1 MSEEIDYRPPP
12 AKALER
18 GKGDKGPD
26 PRDQEITGRKLVETL
41 GHFGVEAKIVGV
53 VSGPHVSR
61 YELRLAPGIKVKKV
75 TELANDL
82 AYALASTDIR
92 ILAPI
97 PGKQAVGV
105 EVPNARR
112 RMVRLGDIYA
122 GRPEKTSPLV
132 AWLGKGIDGNPVWT
146 DLAKMPHVLVA
157 GTTGSGKCGCVN
169 AILSSILMQA
179 SPNEVRLVLVDPKQV
194 ELNHYENV
202 PHLLTPVVTSPRLA
216 ANVLSNLIGEMET
229 RYGIM
234 SEARC
239 RNLVELNRNRQK
251 KGEAPLPHILCVID
265 ELADLMM
272 VAPAEVEDSII
283 RLAQKSRATGIH
295 LVLATQRPS
304 TDIITGTIKVN
315 IPSRIAFAV
324 SSQTDSRVILDQ
336 GGAESLLGQGDMLF
350 RGAGSSKL
358 QRVQGAF
365 ITEDEIARITNH
377 WARQGEPE
385 FEAELLETPEEAVE
399 EGAATATSTPTATT
413 CSTRRSGSSSQ
424 TETAS
429 VSMIQRRLRV
439 GYTRAGRLI
448 DMLERRGVI
457 SGYEGS
463 KPRQVLIT
471 QADLNRVLAPAGQGR
486 GRPTPS
492 RRSTSIPSLTR
503 PAGPWLAAAS
513 GSFSRV
519 IRAGIVVTG
528 TEVITGRISD
538 SNGPW
543 VSEQLAELGVEVAHI
558 LVVADRPD
566 DLEAALRFLA
576 AEGMDLIVT
585 SGGLGPT
592 ADDLTAE
599 VVGRFAGRE
608 LVLDEAMEEK
618 IAEILRGFA
627 KRGGFDFDEEA
638 MMEANRKQAMVPEGA
653 IALDPVGTAPGLVV
667 PAGERVVIVLPG
679 PPREL
684 QPMWPAALETEPV
697 REVLDRAT
705 PLRGYTL
712 RMFGVPES
720 EIAKS
725 LREIEGDGVDDRRGR
740 DHHLPAPRR
749 DRDRRPLPRR
759 GGGGRRRGARRASA
773 SATSA
778 TSSASTARRSTRRWR
793 NCCEGGGWA
802 WPSPAAAA
810 CWRRGS
816 PTCPGA
822 SEYLAGSVV
831 AYSNEAKDGAARR
844 RPGAD
849 RGARARS
856 RRRSPRRWRS
866 GRWSASGPTSRSRS
880 PASPG
885 PTAAPRRSRSAT
897 SASTP
902 ASPTAPR
909 SPATRSS
916 PAAASDIRERSAL
929 VGDAPAADPARRRRA
944 AALGAISR
952 SSRASRRRL
961 VAKAP

>member
-1 MSEEIDYRPPP
+1 MFVRKKRAAPARRGKAAAKRKPKAKAKGGLHLPAGLEQRHLDLIGLFLIAFGVYLVFVLFFGWEGGKVGYGVETGLVYLFGAVGARIFTVLILLVGGMLLTGTSVSALARGIGQGLGRLSRGVFHGGDAAARTVARTHADWREQRQTRAGAETVAGVTDVMSSYPDTDEFEPTVALAEEPEDEPELAADDFDRELEEIGTSEEDTIVVEEAPDPVEQPQLTPMGKARGVTTSDEIDYRPPP

-112 RMVRLGDIYA
+112 RIVRLGDIYA

-157 GTTGSGKCGCVN
+157 GTTGSGKSACVN
-169 AILSSILMQA
+169 GILSSILMQA

-239 RNLVELNRNRQK
+239 RNLSELNRYRKK
-251 KGEAPLPHILCVID
+251 KGDAPLPHILCVID

-358 QRVQGAF
+358 QRIQGAF
-365 ITEDEIARITNH
+365 ITEEEIARITNH

-385 FEAELLETPEEAVE
+385 FEAELLEAPEEVADE
-399 EGAATATSTPTATT
+399 TREGDFDPDSDDLLDEAI
-413 CSTRRSGSSSQ
+413 RLVVQ

-429 VSMIQRRLRV
+429 VSMVQRRLRV

-471 QADLNRVLAPAGQGR
+471 QADLARVLAPAGAGAA
-486 GRPTPS
+486 PE
-492 RRSTSIPSLTR
+492 TS
-503 PAGPWLAAAS
+503 
-513 GSFSRV
+513 
-519 IRAGIVVTG
+519 
-528 TEVITGRISD
+528 
-538 SNGPW
+538 
-543 VSEQLAELGVEVAHI
+543 
-558 LVVADRPD
+558 
-566 DLEAALRFLA
+566 
-576 AEGMDLIVT
+576 
-585 SGGLGPT
+585 
-592 ADDLTAE
+592 
-599 VVGRFAGRE
+599 
-608 LVLDEAMEEK
+608 VLD
-618 IAEILRGFA
+618 
-627 KRGGFDFDEEA
+627 
-638 MMEANRKQAMVPEGA
+638 
-653 IALDPVGTAPGLVV
+653 
-667 PAGERVVIVLPG
+667 
-679 PPREL
+679 
-684 QPMWPAALETEPV
+684 
-697 REVLDRAT
+697 
-705 PLRGYTL
+705 
-712 RMFGVPES
+712 
-720 EIAKS
+720 
-725 LREIEGDGVDDRRGR
+725 
-740 DHHLPAPRR
+740 
-749 DRDRRPLPRR
+749 
-759 GGGGRRRGARRASA
+759 
-773 SATSA
+773 
-778 TSSASTARRSTRRWR
+778 
-793 NCCEGGGWA
+793 
-802 WPSPAAAA
+802 
-810 CWRRGS
+810 
-816 PTCPGA
+816 
-822 SEYLAGSVV
+822 
-831 AYSNEAKDGAARR
+831 
-844 RPGAD
+844 
-849 RGARARS
+849 
-856 RRRSPRRWRS
+856 
-866 GRWSASGPTSRSRS
+866 
-880 PASPG
+880 
-885 PTAAPRRSRSAT
+885 
-897 SASTP
+897 
-902 ASPTAPR
+902 
-909 SPATRSS
+909 
-916 PAAASDIRERSAL
+916 SDTNA
-929 VGDAPAADPARRRRA
+929 
-944 AALGAISR
+944 
-952 SSRASRRRL
+952 
-961 VAKAP
+961 

>member
-1 MSEEIDYRPPP
+1 MFVRQKRRPPARKGKKKTASKRKAVKPQRAGLLDRFEQRHLDLIGVGMLALGLFLLFVLFFGWEGGKVGYGLKTGLTYLGGDVGAKIFTLLLLLVGGMLLTGTSVSALLGGIGRGVRGVGHAIFISGSEATQTVARQHADWREQRDARAEQPGSEDETDVMSSYPEDDEDFEPTVALAEDDDFDTSVFDLQAEEETAVVAEEAREPEIQPELQNYDSNDAVAVVDEGDRAHAGLTPMGSKRGVTMSEEIDYRPPP

-26 PRDQEITGRKLVETL
+26 PRDQEAIGRKLIETL

-53 VSGPHVSR
+53 VSGPHVSLF
-61 YELRLAPGIKVKKV
+61 ELRLAPGIKVKKV

-105 EVPNARR
+105 EVPNTKR

-122 GRPEKTSPLV
+122 GRPAKTSPLV
-132 AWLGKGIDGNPVWT
+132 AWLGKGIDGNAVWT

-157 GTTGSGKCGCVN
+157 GTTGSGKSGCVN

-194 ELNHYENV
+194 ELNHYEHV

-216 ANVLSNLIGEMET
+216 ANVLSNLIGEMES

-234 SEARC
+234 SEART
-239 RNLVELNRNRQK
+239 RNLDELNRVRRK

-365 ITEDEIARITNH
+365 ITEDEIARITKH
-377 WARQGEPE
+377 WAKQGEPE
-385 FEAELLETPEEAVE
+385 FEDELLETPAEAEDERGEDDLDPDSDDLLDEAIRLVV
-399 EGAATATSTPTATT
+399 
-413 CSTRRSGSSSQ
+413 Q

-471 QADLNRVLAPAGQGR
+471 QADLGRVLSPQAQ
-486 GRPTPS
+486 S
-492 RRSTSIPSLTR
+492 
-503 PAGPWLAAAS
+503 GP
-513 GSFSRV
+513 
-519 IRAGIVVTG
+519 
-528 TEVITGRISD
+528 
-538 SNGPW
+538 P
-543 VSEQLAELGVEVAHI
+543 VS
-558 LVVADRPD
+558 
-566 DLEAALRFLA
+566 
-576 AEGMDLIVT
+576 
-585 SGGLGPT
+585 
-592 ADDLTAE
+592 
-599 VVGRFAGRE
+599 
-608 LVLDEAMEEK
+608 VLDDD
-618 IAEILRGFA
+618 G
-627 KRGGFDFDEEA
+627 D
-638 MMEANRKQAMVPEGA
+638 PE
-653 IALDPVGTAPGLVV
+653 D
-667 PAGERVVIVLPG
+667 
-679 PPREL
+679 
-684 QPMWPAALETEPV
+684 
-697 REVLDRAT
+697 
-705 PLRGYTL
+705 
-712 RMFGVPES
+712 
-720 EIAKS
+720 
-725 LREIEGDGVDDRRGR
+725 
-740 DHHLPAPRR
+740 
-749 DRDRRPLPRR
+749 
-759 GGGGRRRGARRASA
+759 
-773 SATSA
+773 
-778 TSSASTARRSTRRWR
+778 
-793 NCCEGGGWA
+793 
-802 WPSPAAAA
+802 
-810 CWRRGS
+810 
-816 PTCPGA
+816 
-822 SEYLAGSVV
+822 
-831 AYSNEAKDGAARR
+831 
-844 RPGAD
+844 
-849 RGARARS
+849 
-856 RRRSPRRWRS
+856 
-866 GRWSASGPTSRSRS
+866 
-880 PASPG
+880 
-885 PTAAPRRSRSAT
+885 
-897 SASTP
+897 
-902 ASPTAPR
+902 
-909 SPATRSS
+909 
-916 PAAASDIRERSAL
+916 
-929 VGDAPAADPARRRRA
+929 
-944 AALGAISR
+944 
-952 SSRASRRRL
+952 
-961 VAKAP
+961 